1 MELSA
6 GTPLSTSGSRILAA
20 IRAEFETTKRL
31 TRFKIWRIVL
41 PLATLVA
48 YAMSCFIYV
57 FVAPY
62 STTFGAAT
70 PKYLLE
76 NIDPTFFLIFQLA
89 ALFLVF
95 DAPHRHQRNQIAEVL
110 DAKPVSNFELLV
122 GRVIATAALI
132 WLLVVVVVLIPCLIG
147 LIAAVWGFD
156 FAEPIAIASVL
167 NLLFLDAPTTLLYWC
182 AFAVLLTSILQ
193 LRVAVFAVAAA
204 FMFLWFFLTIESPY
218 SVLSLVSPSSNDT
231 LFISD
236 LAPELVSV
244 PVLLVRL
251 ATLLLAFAFVLLAAA
266 WIKRNDVPSS
276 TNVRVVAP
284 LALVACAGMYGLA
297 SAMVFGALAEDK
309 RWREFHV
316 AAEEGRELD
325 LKRISGTVKLDAR
338 SKLEIDMK
346 LEFSADLLDSEPL
359 VFAFNPA
366 MNIQTLELNGSD
378 ANHTFQ
384 NGLLHLRNPNLL
396 ESNSDQTLRIVA
408 RGRPNPRFAY
418 FDSAVNYKADPD
430 VPIQT
435 ASLFG
440 SVNSL
445 YTPRYIAL
453 MPAICWYPIP
463 GAINGQF
470 MQQQHGSD
478 YFDVDLTV
486 KLSPSNL
493 VLVGSGTTTAQG
505 EEESTYHVKSHAPMR
520 EIGLFASSFFHMET
534 EFDGMTIA
542 MYFHM
547 SHAKHLVWIDDFE
560 QSFRSEVQEWLRR
573 YLDLGLTLPQ
583 HSLSFVEAPRQLRT
597 VGGGWRMDSV
607 AALPG
612 VVLVKE
618 HGFPTA
624 PLPLGLARI
633 EEGIDDRE
641 QRKASQIN
649 LMVEYLAR
657 GLETDNLWVSLP
669 HTFWSEVTS
678 ATGEYAQVLD
688 QIARSLIGSIAPN
701 PFQFFSIYSSS
712 HIAHMTGVNPSISD
726 EFLGAVLYG
735 RPVPSPIQSFVDDY
749 GRRASVWTYVESLA
763 FSDLPT
769 GDNQLDLEL
778 MLFKSNEIA
787 KGLLSVNG
795 EAKVFKWLT
804 NLQREFAGST
814 YTYRD
819 MLELAN
825 ELELIVDPFLTDWI
839 RNASL
844 PGYVVSRMSV
854 DRIADD
860 AGGNLQYKTS
870 VTVRNMEPVGGLVRL
885 QYPTEETWSWMFP
898 YYTQSDGVYIG
909 AETSTRINL
918 ITPYE
923 VRTAQLLPGLSMNRG
938 AISLQESSST
948 IGEFPEVKPPPFAER
963 SDWMPISERGII
975 VDDLDAGFTI
985 TQRAPNLARPTSIGP
1000 VGWFAPPRLQ
1010 LELDSGL
1017 PYLGTYYARIREFRL
1032 ARGTWGRIVESSAY
1046 GRYRK
1051 TVAQA
1056 WVKDTIHT
1064 ARFTTELPE
1073 PAQWTLSFHVPRSW
1087 RPGPN
1092 LDLQWQF
1099 KISNDSQECYREFD
1113 VSSKAPGWNQ
1123 IGDFDLA
1130 KGAISVELATTSKPG
1145 YVYADA
1151 IRWTRSEDP

>member
-1 MELSA
+1 
-6 GTPLSTSGSRILAA
+6 
-20 IRAEFETTKRL
+20 
-31 TRFKIWRIVL
+31 
-41 PLATLVA
+41 
-48 YAMSCFIYV
+48 MSCLILV

-62 STTFGAAT
+62 SPTFGAAT

-95 DAPHRHQRNQIAEVL
+95 DAPHRHRRSQIAEVL
-110 DAKPVSNFELLV
+110 DAKPVSNFELLM

-132 WLLVVVVVLIPCLIG
+132 WLLVVVAVLIPCLFG
-147 LIAAVWGFD
+147 LIAAVGGFD

-167 NLLFLDAPTTLLYWC
+167 NLLFLDAPTTLLFWC
-182 AFAVLLTSILQ
+182 AFAVFLTSILQ
-193 LRVAVFAVAAA
+193 LRVAVFAVATA

-236 LAPELVSV
+236 LAPELVSI
-244 PVLLVRL
+244 PVFLVRL
-251 ATLLLAFAFVLLAAA
+251 ATLLFAFALVLLAAA
-266 WIKRNDVPSS
+266 WIKRIDGPSQ

-284 LALVACAGMYGLA
+284 LALVVCAGMYGLA
-297 SAMVFGALAEDK
+297 SGMVFGALAEDN
-309 RWREFHV
+309 RWRELHV
-316 AAEEGRELD
+316 AADNGREID
-325 LKRISGTVKLDAR
+325 LKRVSGTVKLNAR

-346 LEFSADLLDSEPL
+346 LDFTADLHDSEPL

-384 NGLLHLRNPNLL
+384 NGFLHLHNPNLL
-396 ESNSDQTLRIVA
+396 ESNSGQTLRIVA

-440 SVNSL
+440 NVNSL
-445 YTPRYIAL
+445 YSPRYVAL

-463 GAINGQF
+463 GPINGKF
-470 MQQQHGSD
+470 TRQQRGSD

-493 VLVGSGTTTAQG
+493 LLVGSGTTTTQG
-505 EEESTYHVKSHAPMR
+505 EEESTYNVKSHAPMR
-520 EIGLFASSFFHMET
+520 EIGLFASSFLRMAT
-534 EFDGMTIA
+534 EIDGMTIA
-542 MYFHM
+542 VYFHK
-547 SHAKHLVWIDDFE
+547 SHAKHLLWIDDFE
-560 QSFRSEVQEWLRR
+560 QSFRSEVQKWLRR
-573 YLDLGLTLPQ
+573 YVDLGLTLPQ
-583 HSLSFVEAPRQLRT
+583 RSLSFVEVPRQLRT

-612 VVLVKE
+612 VILVKE
-618 HGFPTA
+618 HGFPSA
-624 PLPLGLARI
+624 PLPVGLARI
-633 EEGIDDRE
+633 EESIDDRG
-641 QRKASQIN
+641 QRQASQIN
-649 LMVEYLAR
+649 LVVEYLAR
-657 GLETDNLWVSLP
+657 GLETDNLWVGLP
-669 HTFWSEVTS
+669 NTFWSEVTS
-678 ATGEYAQVLD
+678 ATGEYAQALD
-688 QIARSLIGSIAPN
+688 QIALSCIGSISPN

-712 HIAHMTGVNPSISD
+712 HIAHMTGVNLSISG

-735 RPVPSPIQSFVDDY
+735 HPVPSPIQSFVDDY
-749 GRRASVWTYVESLA
+749 GRRTSVWNYVERLA

-787 KGLLSVNG
+787 RGLLSVNG

-804 NLQREFAGST
+804 NLRRKFAGST
-814 YTYRD
+814 YKHSD

-825 ELELIVDPFLTDWI
+825 ELELVVDPFLTDWI

-860 AGGNLQYKTS
+860 AGGNPQYKTS

-898 YYTQSDGVYIG
+898 YYMQSDGVYIG

-923 VRTAQLLPGLSMNRG
+923 VRTARLLPGLSLNRG
-938 AISLQESSST
+938 AISLRKTSST
-948 IGEFPEVKPPPFAER
+948 IDEFPDVEPPPFAER
-963 SDWMPISERGII
+963 SEWMPTSESGII
-975 VDDLDAGFTI
+975 VDDLDAGFSV

-1000 VGWFAPPRLQ
+1000 VGWFASPRLQ
-1010 LELDSGL
+1010 LELDGGL
-1017 PYLGTYYARIREFRL
+1017 PYLGTYYARIREFRVT
-1032 ARGTWGRIVESSAY
+1032 RGTWGRIVESSAY

-1056 WVKDTIHT
+1056 WIKDTIHT

-1073 PAQWTLSFHVPRSW
+1073 PSQWTLSFHVPRSW

-1099 KISNDSQECYREFD
+1099 KISNDSKEWYREFD
-1113 VSSKAPGWNQ
+1113 VGSKVPGWNL
-1123 IGDFDLA
+1123 IGDFDLP
-1130 KGAISVELATTSKPG
+1130 KGTASVELVASSKPG

-1151 IRWTRSEDP
+1151 IRWIRVDDP